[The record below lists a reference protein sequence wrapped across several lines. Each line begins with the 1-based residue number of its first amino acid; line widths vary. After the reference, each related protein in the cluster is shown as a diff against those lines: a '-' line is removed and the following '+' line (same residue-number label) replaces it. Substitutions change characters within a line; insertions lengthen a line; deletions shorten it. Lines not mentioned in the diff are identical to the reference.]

1 MEENIMWGCNRCN
14 WGCGRDRWWG
24 RGCGCG
30 WGRW

>member
-1 MEENIMWGCNRCN
+1 MWWGYNRCN